1 MSAKIIAAL
10 VVLTILNAV
19 GLAINFA
26 LPSRAAVGG
35 LSYQELVRDPDFL
48 RAVQSIVQECKVN
61 VDLAKLTCVSVQK

>member
-1 MSAKIIAAL
+1 MSAKIKAAL

>member
-1 MSAKIIAAL
+1 MSGKIMATL

>member
-1 MSAKIIAAL
+1 MSGKIITAL
-10 VVLTILNAV
+10 IVLIILNGI

-26 LPSRAAVGG
+26 LPSRAAIGG

-61 VDLAKLTCVSVQK
+61 VDLGKLTCVSVQK